1 VAGRNFLENMREI
14 AHIRLPKPFGM
25 LQCNARINGNAAQ
38 ILCGGL
44 LSDRR
49 SPRERGYKIN
59 RDVNRPMTD
68 RTIGLDHGLTDYGD
82 RDFSRY
88 LRRSFAQSMGYS
100 RAMLDKPVIGI
111 AYTGSD
117 FNNCHR
123 HFPELLAAVK
133 RGVLAAGALPLEF
146 PTISLGEVF
155 LTPTSLKYR
164 NLMAM
169 DTEEMI
175 RAQPMDAVVLMGGC
189 DKTVPAQLMGAVSA
203 DRPAIALVAGP
214 MMTGRHRGERL
225 GACTDCRR
233 FWARYRAGDIDAEEI
248 SEVEGRL
255 AVTAGTCAV
264 MGTASTMACL
274 TEALG
279 LCLPGT
285 AAIPAVHA
293 DRLRAAEATGAAAVK
308 LIGSTRTPAQLINKN
323 SVENALRVLL
333 ALGGSTNAVIHLTA
347 IAGRAGVK
355 VSLDQL
361 NSLSDTTPVLVN
373 LKPVGNGYMED
384 FCAAGGMGSL
394 LRELKPQLHLD
405 CMTVTGE
412 TLGERLAA
420 DAQDVINDYVDRAI
434 IAAADKPLEPAGGL
448 VALFGNLAPQ
458 GAILKRSAADARLF
472 EHEGKAVVFSSLE
485 DLAARIDDPQL
496 DVAADD
502 ILVLQNAGPHAEACM
517 PEAGYLPIPK
527 KLAQKGVKDMVRI
540 SDARM
545 SGTAFGTIVLHVTP
559 DAASGGPLGLVK
571 TGDRIRLSVK
581 NRRIE
586 LLVDDAELKK
596 RAAAAPT
603 RMKMPERGYS
613 KLFAE
618 QITGADEGCDFR
630 FLMSR

>member
-1 VAGRNFLENMREI
+1 
-14 AHIRLPKPFGM
+14 
-25 LQCNARINGNAAQ
+25 
-38 ILCGGL
+38 
-44 LSDRR
+44 
-49 SPRERGYKIN
+49 
-59 RDVNRPMTD
+59 MTD
-68 RTIGLDHGLTDYGD
+68 RTAGLDHGLTDYGD

-100 RAMLDKPVIGI
+100 RDMLDKPVVGI

-123 HFPELLAAVK
+123 HFPELLSAVK

-203 DRPAIALVAGP
+203 DRPAIMLVAGP

-233 FWARYRAGDIDAEEI
+233 FWARYRAGDIDAAEI
-248 SEVEGRL
+248 SDVEGQL

-274 TEALG
+274 IEALG
-279 LCLPGT
+279 MCLPGT

-293 DRLRAAEATGAAAVK
+293 DRLRAAEASGVAAVNLIASK
-308 LIGSTRTPAQLINKN
+308 LKPSQLINEQ

-355 VSLDQL
+355 VSLEHL
-361 NSLSDTTPVLVN
+361 NTLSDSTPVLVN

-384 FCAAGGMGSL
+384 FCAAGGIGAL
-394 LRELKPQLHLD
+394 LRELKPVLHLD

-412 TLGERLAA
+412 TLGERLAH
-420 DAQDVINDYVDRAI
+420 DAGYVDGTI
-434 IAAADKPLEPAGGL
+434 IASADKPLEPEGGL
-448 VALFGNLAPQ
+448 VALFGNLAPK
-458 GAILKRSAADARLF
+458 GAILKRSAADTKLF
-472 EHEGKAVVFSSLE
+472 EHEGRAVVFSSLT
-485 DLAARIDDPQL
+485 DLAARIDDPAL
-496 DVAADD
+496 EVEPTD
-502 ILVLQNAGPHAEACM
+502 ILVLQNAGPHAPACM

-527 KLAQKGVKDMVRI
+527 KLAQRGVKDMIRI

-559 DAASGGPLGLVK
+559 DAASGGPLGLVRN
-571 TGDRIRLSVK
+571 GDRIRLSVK
-581 NRRIE
+581 RRRIE
-586 LLVDDAELKK
+586 LLLDDAELQK
-596 RAAAAPT
+596 RARVASRAPQI
-603 RMKMPERGYS
+603 PQRGYA

-618 QITGADEGCDFR
+618 QILGADEGCDFG
-630 FLMSR
+630 FLR